1 MTMLN
6 VVNSIVK
13 DRYKVNFVHVHPDIR
28 TYETP
33 TLQRL

>member
-1 MTMLN
+1 MLN
-6 VVNSIVK
+6 IVNSIEDK
-13 DRYKVNFVHVHPDIR
+13 MNDTYKVNFVNPDIR

>member
-1 MTMLN
+1 MIMLT

-13 DRYKVNFVHVHPDIR
+13 DRYKVNFVHPDIR

-33 TLQRL
+33 TLQRP

>member
-1 MTMLN
+1 MIMLN
-6 VVNSIVK
+6 VVNSIVE
-13 DRYKVNFVHVHPDIR
+13 DRYKVNFGHPDIR